1 MEKVSG
7 VQSLEDGTHATIL
20 TVEHRRIAFLRII
33 VAMVN
38 LGKYI
43 AVGITKPWQLRAK
56 DQYN

>member
-7 VQSLEDGTHATIL
+7 VQSLEDGTHATVL

-43 AVGITKPWQLRAK
+43 SVGITKPWQLRAK
-56 DQYN
+56 D